1 MQRIRSRGK
10 GVSSSGTFPWRSW
23 LIALGALCV
32 FGAPGGA
39 SGAGPSSP
47 SDQFQI
53 CPRPNTSDTEQYALC
68 ATAQCFF
75 LNGVA
80 YCNCDVMNGSSI
92 SIPFEFQGG
101 GTSQNICDL
110 LDDGVNNGFTVS
122 TYSTPETLKKSYADA
137 YSGVGP
143 PPLALYT
150 CPGGSSG
157 AYAQCD
163 GGVCFDSTTGNDFP
177 GVGPIGAGQIL
188 CACPITE
195 PRRTLPKHEAR
206 LGFQISGP
214 WQKTDGT
221 ACKGSDS
228 PDDCC
233 SAGPEWPQGDWFSRF
248 CFPTDTTLAT
258 GDIIPVG
265 APQGTP
271 RLLSRLLD
279 GSPLAVNECQVKKG
293 KGPK

>member
-53 CPRPNTSDTEQYALC
+53 CPRPNTSDTDRYALC

-143 PPLALYT
+143 PLLALYT

-163 GGVCFDSTTGNDFP
+163 GGVCFDSSTGNDFP

-195 PRRTLPKHEAR
+195 PR
-206 LGFQISGP
+206 
-214 WQKTDGT
+214 
-221 ACKGSDS
+221 
-228 PDDCC
+228 

-248 CFPTDTTLAT
+248 CFPTDANPAT

-279 GSPLAVNECQVKKG
+279 GSAPVVNECQVKRG